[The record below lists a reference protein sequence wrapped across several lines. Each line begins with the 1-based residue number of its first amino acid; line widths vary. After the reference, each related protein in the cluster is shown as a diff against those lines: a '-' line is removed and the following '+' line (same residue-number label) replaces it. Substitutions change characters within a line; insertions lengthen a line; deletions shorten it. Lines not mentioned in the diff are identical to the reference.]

1 MILDWWTYFLFRL
14 EFCLK
19 NLLLLLKVSESVLFL
34 SSEAF
39 VLSCWLVSRMSEARR
54 RSLRDVDAAEQG
66 NAKVSYHL

>member
-19 NLLLLLKVSESVLFL
+19 NLLLLKVSESVLFL

-39 VLSCWLVSRMSEARR
+39 VLSCWLVSRKSEARR

>member
-19 NLLLLLKVSESVLFL
+19 NLLLLKVSESVLFL